1 MLAYGLFHA
10 GLKARTISIFSLIL
24 LLPPYVEPAAY
35 LLSEV
40 LAEVLLVAA
49 MTSFYLWYLRK
60 QPAWIVLTSIA
71 IGCVALTRPAYQLL
85 AIAIVVYLITI
96 RFLLPAAPLTW
107 KKVGAASLMLVT
119 GSVLIVGGYAFY
131 NLKTFGHFTVTPK
144 FGLSLSLK
152 TVRVVER
159 LPDEYA
165 AIREVLVKSRN
176 EEMLRDPS
184 HRGSMYIW
192 AAVPALTQLT
202 GLTQAELSGY
212 MLRLNLHLIWQA
224 PLTYLQEVAW
234 AFAYYWFPA
243 SGELANFGSRIFQSI
258 WALTQFCVMAALG
271 TNLIFLVGAVSLIIL
286 CLPCAGHRVRFDE
299 VLDQGAGQGVLYG
312 LVGTIIAYTALI
324 SCLFEV
330 GDPRYRVSTDPLILF
345 MVFIGWQ
352 QCYGLISGRIK
363 LCSDS

>member
-1 MLAYGLFHA
+1 MLAYGLFQA
-10 GLKARTISIFSLIL
+10 GLKAWTISIFSLIL

-35 LLSEV
+35 ILSEV

-49 MTSFYLWYLRK
+49 VIGFYLWYLRN
-60 QPAWIVLTSIA
+60 QAGWILLSSIA
-71 IGCVALTRPAYQLL
+71 IGCAALTRPAYQLL
-85 AIAIVVYLITI
+85 PIAIVGYLITVG
-96 RFLLPAAPLTW
+96 FLLPAHLTW
-107 KKVGAASLMLVT
+107 KKVGAASLILVT
-119 GSVLIVGGYAFY
+119 GSVLFVGGYALY

-165 AIREVLVKSRN
+165 AIREVLVKARD
-176 EEMLRDPS
+176 EELLRDPS

-202 GLTQAELSGY
+202 GLTPAELSDY
-212 MLRLNLHLIWQA
+212 MLRLNLRLIWQA
-224 PLTYLQEVAW
+224 PLTYLQEVVW

-243 SGELANFGSRIFQSI
+243 SGELANFGSRTFQPI
-258 WALTQFCVMAALG
+258 WAFTQFCVMAALG
-271 TNLIFLVGAVSLIIL
+271 INLIFLVGAVSLVIF
-286 CLPCAGHRVRFDE
+286 CMPCAGHFRVRLYE
-299 VLDQGAGQGVLYG
+299 LLDQGSGQGLMYG

-345 MVFIGWQ
+345 MVFIGWREWF
-352 QCYGLISGRIK
+352 GWVSGRIK

>member
-1 MLAYGLFHA
+1 MILLVQFAVAWSFYSVVWSNAPVLVPDSGSYLRAAQDLSDFHLDELQERAPGYPLLLLLTGSQRTLFFVSLFLHCASIAMLAYGLFQA
-10 GLKARTISIFSLIL
+10 GLKAWTISIFSLIL

-49 MTSFYLWYLRK
+49 VTSFYLWYLRN
-60 QPAWIVLTSIA
+60 QIGWILLSSVA
-71 IGCVALTRPAYQLL
+71 IGCAALTRPAYQLL
-85 AIAIVVYLITI
+85 SIAIVVYLITVRI
-96 RFLLPAAPLTW
+96 LLPAARLTW
-107 KKVGAASLMLVT
+107 KKVGAVSLMLVT

-165 AIREVLVKSRN
+165 AIREVLVKARN
-176 EEMLRDPS
+176 EELLRDPS

-202 GLTQAELSGY
+202 GLTPAELSDY
-212 MLRLNLHLIWQA
+212 MLRLNLRLIWQA

-271 TNLIFLVGAVSLIIL
+271 TNLIFLSRCG
-286 CLPCAGHRVRFDE
+286 
-299 VLDQGAGQGVLYG
+299 
-312 LVGTIIAYTALI
+312 
-324 SCLFEV
+324 
-330 GDPRYRVSTDPLILF
+330 
-345 MVFIGWQ
+345 
-352 QCYGLISGRIK
+352 
-363 LCSDS
+363 